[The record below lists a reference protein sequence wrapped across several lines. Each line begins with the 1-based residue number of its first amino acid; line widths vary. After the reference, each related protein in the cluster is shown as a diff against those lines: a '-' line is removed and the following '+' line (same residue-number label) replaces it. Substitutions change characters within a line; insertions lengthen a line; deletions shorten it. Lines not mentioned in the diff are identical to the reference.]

1 MRGTVVGTLTAI
13 MLLSLITPFASS
25 QEVAPQTENVF
36 HTYSGAVQ
44 RAFFQVE
51 AVENSII
58 DDPPE
63 QWLVLT
69 TLTPEIIQ
77 PWIDGNVEI
86 KPAPF
91 LEGAWLWKFENPT
104 SAPKILDD
112 LQENGLIERSLPER
126 IKQQQPRAVLNDPE
140 IGSQWH
146 LNNTGQGGG
155 TIGED
160 ANVTA
165 AWDIVDGNGVTIAI
179 IDDGFAHT
187 HTDLSPGYQSSNS
200 YDYCNND
207 ADPTPSSGDGHG
219 TSAAGVAGGRG
230 NNNYGIAGVAHGADM
245 SGLLLIACGTP
256 DSTEASALSH
266 DDQDNDIYSNSW
278 GPLDTGNYK
287 MEWTA
292 GPLVLAAFE
301 SDFTTGRGGL
311 GNVITWAGGNGLQ
324 NNDNSNYDGYAN
336 ARQTIA
342 VGAITNGGTQSY
354 YSEPGA
360 NILVVGHS
368 NGGTLGIHT
377 ADIPGSGGYNSSGD
391 INPSFGGTSSST
403 PLVSGV
409 VALILDVDPTLTA
422 RDVMGILAHS
432 ARKNDP
438 SDSSW
443 STNSAGHD
451 ISHKY
456 GFGAVDAH
464 AAVSLAANWTKLQ
477 TETSFGTP
485 ISNVGTSI
493 PDNGAP
499 VTDTITVTQDL
510 KIEHVNIVVNITHTG
525 RGDLEIILTSP
536 DGTQSILAE
545 KHGDTGDHYTAWSFG
560 SERHLDEYALGDWT
574 LSVED
579 KANGDTGTFVDWHLE
594 FYGVDEYR
602 DTDGDGLTDV
612 NETNIH
618 NTNPSLADTDGDGLN
633 DGDEILNESTDPNN
647 PDSDGDG
654 LNDGTEV
661 LVNSTNPNLSD
672 TDGDGLTDGEEVLI
686 YGSDPLV
693 VDVDADSDLYYWFAD
708 CDDNDPNINPGR
720 PEYLNGIDDDC
731 DTEIDEGFDF
741 LDSDGDGLADYSEYH
756 TYSTDPNNADT
767 DGDGLSDG
775 NEILIHSTDPLV
787 IDADNDSDGFYWFQD
802 CNENNASI
810 NPNAIEILDGIDQD
824 CDTEIDE
831 TFLTID
837 SDNDGLFDYDEFHV
851 HFTETNN
858 NDTDNDG
865 LSDGDEVNIHSTDPL
880 TPENDSDLDGVLWL
894 FDCNDNDA
902 TIFPGATELW
912 NGIDDD
918 CDTIVDE
925 NVDRSAVLIQ
935 NPDSTFFEHV
945 ITNEPMTFSWSGA
958 PAGVE
963 LNETWYRDSE
973 MLNGTTTGLTVDQ
986 INCNDPLDEFEATA
1000 CVQGKI
1006 TAVYKLN
1013 LEDANGSIELIWTVR
1028 LIAETPAP
1036 EPEPEPE
1043 PVPEPDLIDDE
1054 DKNEDEKSDQ
1064 DSGQEESS
1072 SLNELPFSQETFI
1085 IILGIAIVLL
1095 LVIFIARNSRSR
1107 RGVEAWTPPPI
1118 HERRRISMYD
1128 NQVPNAPDFDDRRR

>member
-1 MRGTVVGTLTAI
+1 MRGTVCTLTAL
-13 MLLSLITPFASS
+13 MLLSLMTPFASA
-25 QEVAPQTENVF
+25 QELPPQTEEVF

-51 AVENSII
+51 AFENSISEE
-58 DDPPE
+58 PPE
-63 QWLVLT
+63 QWLVIT
-69 TLTPEIIQ
+69 TINPEEIQ
-77 PWIDGNVEI
+77 PWIDSTIQIEE
-86 KPAPF
+86 APL
-91 LEGAWLWKFENPT
+91 LEGAWFWNFENPNN
-104 SAPKILDD
+104 APGILSN
-112 LQENGLIERSLPER
+112 LQEKGIIERSLPDR
-126 IKQQQPRAVLNDPE
+126 PQQHQTRAVLNDPLLS
-140 IGSQWH
+140 SQWH
-146 LNNTGQGGG
+146 LNNTGQSGG
-155 TIGED
+155 TVGVD
-160 ANVTA
+160 ANVID
-165 AWDIVDGNGVTIAI
+165 AWDIVNGSGIQISI
-179 IDDGFAHT
+179 IDDGLAHS
-187 HTDLSPGYQSSNS
+187 HSDLSSGYQSSSS
-200 YDYCNND
+200 YDYCSND
-207 ADPTPSSGDGHG
+207 ADPAPSGNDAHG
-219 TSAAGVAGGRG
+219 TASAGIAAGRG
-230 NNNYGIAGVAHGADM
+230 NNSFGIAGVAYGANT
-245 SGLLLIACGTP
+245 SGSRLIVCSNTDAI
-256 DSTEASALSH
+256 EAQALSLDNH
-266 DDQDNDIYSNSW
+266 NNDIYSNSW
-278 GPLDTGNYK
+278 GPPDGHYGWQWSVTGP
-287 MEWTA
+287 
-292 GPLVLAAFE
+292 GPYTVAALE
-301 SDFTTGRGGL
+301 SDFSSGRSGY
-311 GNVITWAGGNGLQ
+311 GNVITWAGGNGGTA
-324 NNDNSNYDGYAN
+324 NDDSNYDGYAN

-342 VGAITNGGTQSY
+342 VGAIGDDGKQAS
-354 YSEPGA
+354 YSEDGA
-360 NILVVGHS
+360 NIWIVGHS
-368 NGGTLGIHT
+368 AGGSAGIYT
-377 ADIPGSGGYNSSGD
+377 ADIPGNPGYTSGD
-391 INPSFGGTSSST
+391 FTASFGGTSAAT

-409 VALILDVDPTLTA
+409 TALILEVDPTLTP

-432 ARKNDP
+432 AKKNDA

-443 STNSAGHD
+443 STNGAGHE

-456 GFGAVDAH
+456 GFGAADAH
-464 AAVSLAANWTKLQ
+464 AAVTLAVNWTKLSN
-477 TETSFGTP
+477 ETSFGTS
-485 ISNVGTSI
+485 ISSPGTSI

-499 VTDTITVTQDL
+499 VTDTITVNQDL
-510 KIEHVNIVVNITHTG
+510 KIEHVDIVVNITHSA

-536 DGTQSILAE
+536 DGTNSILSD
-545 KHGDTGDHYTAWSFG
+545 KHGDAGNDFIAWSFG
-560 SERHLDEYALGDWT
+560 SVRHLDEYTLGDWT

-594 FYGVDEYR
+594 FYGIDEDR

-741 LDSDGDGLADYSEYH
+741 LDSDGDGLTDYSEYY

-851 HFTETNN
+851 HSTETDNS
-858 NDTDNDG
+858 DTDNDG

-880 TPENDSDLDGVLWL
+880 TPEIDSDADGVLWL
-894 FDCNDNDA
+894 FDCNDDNDA
-902 TIFPGATELW
+902 IFPGATELW
-912 NGIDDD
+912 NGVDDD

-925 NVDRSAVLIQ
+925 NVDRSAVLVQ
-935 NPDSTFFEHV
+935 NPNSNFFEHI
-945 ITNEPMTFSWSGA
+945 ITDDSMSFSWSGV

-973 MLNGTTTGLTVDQ
+973 ILNVTTTGLTVDQ
-986 INCNDPLDEFEATA
+986 INCNNPLDEFEATA
-1000 CVQGKI
+1000 CVQGQI
-1006 TAVYKLN
+1006 TVVYKLD

-1028 LIAETPAP
+1028 LIAETPTP
-1036 EPEPEPE
+1036 TPEPEPE
-1043 PVPEPDLIDDE
+1043 PVPEPDPVDDG
-1054 DKNEDEKSDQ
+1054 DNNEDEKSDS

-1072 SLNELPFSQETFI
+1072 ALNDLPFTQENFI
-1085 IILGIAIVLL
+1085 VILGLVIVLL

-1107 RGVEAWTPPPI
+1107 RRVEAWTPPPI
-1118 HERRRISMYD
+1118 HERRRISIYD
-1128 NQVPNAPDFDDRRR
+1128 NQVPNAPDFDDKRR